1 MEDKIKHIVK
11 YIEDCD
17 VQDVI
22 EFFGSEAIL
31 QEMNEG
37 DIADCLNWSILSR
50 VPDEDLIE
58 AIADIDNVL
67 DNVDNDDI
75 VEYLESKGYHV
86 TTSYDN
92 MEENLKN
99 LKVFCRQLQPTGFIG
114 KEEAKKLLCEYIDNW
129 MIKCF

>member
-1 MEDKIKHIVK
+1 MKDKIKHDVK

-17 VQDVI
+17 VEDVI

-31 QEMNEG
+31 QAMYEG

-58 AIADIDNVL
+58 AVANIDNVL
-67 DNVDNDDI
+67 DKVDDDVI

-92 MEENLKN
+92 TEENLKK
-99 LKVFCRQLQPTGFIG
+99 LKVFCRQLQPSGFIG